1 MKTRNVLLFFLII
14 VYYAG
19 LALALTPTISDPPSN
34 PAASTGRPAA
44 MNVAD

>member
-19 LALALTPTISDPPSN
+19 LALALTPTTSDLPANPS
-34 PAASTGRPAA
+34 ASTDHPAA
-44 MNVAD
+44 MNVAN